1 MNSVKFQNTTLI
13 YRILLH
19 FYTLIRIQFIIK
31 SKRIK
36 YLGINLM
43 KEVKDLYSETYKTL
57 MKEIEDNIN
66 KWKNISCLWVRRINT
81 IKMPILPKTVYRSN
95 AVPNQNTYDIFHR
108 TKTNNPKICM
118 KPKKTLN
125 SKAVL
130 SIKNKV

>member
-1 MNSVKFQNTTLI
+1 MNSVKFQNTTLM

-66 KWKNISCLWVRRINT
+66 KWKNISCL
-81 IKMPILPKTVYRSN
+81 
-95 AVPNQNTYDIFHR
+95 
-108 TKTNNPKICM
+108 
-118 KPKKTLN
+118 
-125 SKAVL
+125 
-130 SIKNKV
+130 